1 MRRKMVSRSAPVALG
16 AALLMLMAG
25 CGAATLSQDEVQT
38 QAQQALSEQVGIE
51 APPINCP
58 SDMEAK
64 VGAEMTCT
72 LSDGETTYEVYITVT
87 ALNDDNTAN
96 FDIQVADTPV
106 G

>member
-1 MRRKMVSRSAPVALG
+1 M
-16 AALLMLMAG
+16 
-25 CGAATLSQDEVQT
+25 QT

>member
-1 MRRKMVSRSAPVALG
+1 MMSRSVPTAIG
-16 AALLMLMAG
+16 AAFLVVLAG
-25 CGAATLSQDEVQT
+25 CGAATLSQEEVQT

-64 VGAEMTCT
+64 VGTEMTCT

-96 FDIQVADTPV
+96 FDAQVADTPV